1 MGAAMAQETSAEI
14 ESRAIAQFP
23 NEAGATTEEKRT
35 QAAETLPS
43 INATPPA
50 TSPINERFSGVD
62 WAGQQFW
69 LVEMTGL
76 LDRDAVTATWRDLR
90 ARFPEQMQN
99 RTVLPRRQD
108 RIGNASEDSASRYQL
123 FIAKFPE
130 KQMAEEFCAMLRAG
144 QQRCGVVPSD
154 LLAGKNL
161 LNVASASGDS
171 GSGSN
176 VSSAAEVEFARVK
189 AEQEAEE
196 KARQEAEAKVAKLKA
211 KMEAKAEA
219 ERLKAEQEAKAQAE
233 KQALAEAKAEAA
245 RQKAEQKAQAE
256 AEKKAAAEEKA
267 RQVAEAKAEAARL
280 KAERKAQAEAE
291 KQAAAEAK
299 KAAKAEAEKLKAEQE
314 AQAAAEAESS
324 RVKVEQEA
332 EEKARQEAE
341 AKVAKLKA
349 KQEAKAEAER
359 LKAEQEAKAQAEK
372 QALAEAKAE
381 AARQKA
387 EQKAQ
392 AEAEKKA
399 AAEEKARQVA
409 EAKAEAVRLKAEK
422 KAQAEAEKQA
432 AAEAKKAAKA
442 EAARLKTEQE
452 AQAAAEGESARV
464 KAEQEAEEKA
474 RQEAEA
480 KVAKLKARMEAK
492 AEAARLKAEQKA
504 KAEAEKQAAAE
515 AKKAAKAEIARLKA
529 EQKAKTE
536 AEKLAAT
543 ATKQVAVAELEA
555 VELKTGQEVKQYSPE
570 NAEKKANAE
579 EQAAAEVKQPVEA
592 EAARASAEKKAQAE
606 ADAKAAKP
614 KTPEGGMDDFVQDIE
629 RKKAEQKAQAEAKA
643 AEEAQAAKLK
653 AAKSDM
659 MVDFAQK
666 AVLNNPDV
674 LSRWHNFQAA
684 ISETAAAEG
693 GFYPHLDVTVDGGRE
708 RSQSPGSN
716 YSVNTK
722 NTTFTLTQLLYDGFA
737 TLNEVRRLNNA
748 QLSRYYEL
756 LDASETAA
764 LDAVRTFYDVSRQ
777 RKLFELTEDNY
788 VRHRTAFEQIKL
800 KVEAGVGRRVDLEQA
815 AGRLALSESNLTL
828 DNANVHD
835 VSARFQRIIGELP
848 PAKIRKSPSQNKL
861 AKKVL
866 PNAADA
872 VLSVAVESHPA
883 ILAAVENVRSSR
895 YDLYG
900 KDAKYQPT
908 INLNVAQTHS
918 KNLGGVDGIT
928 NNNSAKITLN
938 WNLFN
943 GGSDSARSAQYAKR
957 LDAARDMRD
966 KACRDIRMN
975 LAIAYNDISKLKEQ
989 LNYMDQHQ
997 LSIEKAR
1004 VAYQKQFE
1012 IGQRS
1017 LLDLLDTENELY
1029 QARRSYTNAEY
1040 DLAIAY
1046 ARTLAGMG
1054 QLVSSLEISRL
1065 ETADLPE
1072 LLGISTDA
1080 AENCPPEAPIA
1091 NNIRKDELDARAVEE
1106 AKAAVEAARSKEAA
1120 EKEKRE
1126 AEDKEFLMTPGEAKA
1141 EKLKQEQGA
1150 KVAEDK
1156 TKQAAGTD
1164 AVGALKQPEAAAKQ
1178 PEQQAIPSTMQE
1190 FKEQGVEPG
1199 NGKPFKDCPNC
1210 PDMVMVPAGKFMMG
1224 VPGSQKQKTI
1234 SNAFAVGKYE
1244 VTFAE
1249 WDACVAGGG
1258 CAKYRPN
1265 DQGWGRGRQPVV
1277 NVNWNDAKKYVRW
1290 LSQKTGKN
1298 YRLLTETEW
1307 EYAARAGTTTAYP
1320 WGDAIGSGNANCN
1333 GCGSQWDNKQP
1344 APVGSFKANA
1354 FGLYDMNGNVCEW
1367 TEGCIN
1373 NNNCNVRVVRGGS
1386 WFYGATDVRSTH
1398 RIGDDSNARDYDD
1411 GFRVARELPQ

>member
-1 MGAAMAQETSAEI
+1 MVMNHKRCQMKQKYRLVLVLLAGVWIGAAMAQESGINPEG
-14 ESRAIAQFP
+14 RVIAQLP
-23 NEAGATTEEKRT
+23 SEVGATSGEKT
-35 QAAETLPS
+35 MQAAEAASST
-43 INATPPA
+43 NATPP
-50 TSPINERFSGVD
+50 TISSGNERFGGVD
-62 WAGQQFW
+62 WIGQQFW
-69 LVEMTGL
+69 LVEMTDL
-76 LDRDAVTATWRDLR
+76 LDREAVTAAWRDLR
-90 ARFPEQMQN
+90 TRFPEQMQN
-99 RTVLPRRQD
+99 RTVLPRRQN
-108 RIGNASEDSASRYQL
+108 RTGNASEAPASRYQL

-154 LLAGKNL
+154 LLAGKDL
-161 LNVASASGDS
+161 LKVASAPDKNDL
-171 GSGSN
+171 GSN
-176 VSSAAEVEFARVK
+176 VSSVSEAESARVR
-189 AEQEAEE
+189 AAQEAEE
-196 KARQEAEAKVAKLKA
+196 KARLEAEA
-211 KMEAKAEA
+211 
-219 ERLKAEQEAKAQAE
+219 
-233 KQALAEAKAEAA
+233 
-245 RQKAEQKAQAE
+245 
-256 AEKKAAAEEKA
+256 
-267 RQVAEAKAEAARL
+267 
-280 KAERKAQAEAE
+280 
-291 KQAAAEAK
+291 
-299 KAAKAEAEKLKAEQE
+299 
-314 AQAAAEAESS
+314 
-324 RVKVEQEA
+324 RVE
-332 EEKARQEAE
+332 
-341 AKVAKLKA
+341 KLKA

-387 EQKAQ
+387 EQKARV
-392 AEAEKKA
+392 EAERKA

-409 EAKAEAVRLKAEK
+409 EAKAEAAHLKAEK

-432 AAEAKKAAKA
+432 AAEARKAAKA
-442 EAARLKTEQE
+442 EAARLKAEQE
-452 AQAAAEGESARV
+452 AQAAAEAESARA

-474 RQEAEA
+474 RLEAEA
-480 KVAKLKARMEAK
+480 RVAKLKAKMEAK

-515 AKKAAKAEIARLKA
+515 AKKAAKAEMARLKA
-529 EQKAKTE
+529 EQKTKTG

-543 ATKQVAVAELEA
+543 ATEQAAVAKLEA
-555 VELKTGQEVKQYSPE
+555 VELKAGQEVKQYFPE
-570 NAEKKANAE
+570 SAEKRVNAE
-579 EQAAAEVKQPVEA
+579 EQAAAEAKQLAEA
-592 EAARASAEKKAQAE
+592 EVARANTEKKAQA
-606 ADAKAAKP
+606 DAQAVAEGVDKAAKS
-614 KTPEGGMDDFVQDIE
+614 KPEGEMEDFVQDIE

-643 AEEAQAAKLK
+643 AEEARAAKLK

-659 MVDFAQK
+659 LMDFAQK
-666 AVLNNPDV
+666 AVLNSPDV

-693 GFYPHLDVTVDGGRE
+693 AFYPHLDVAVDGGRE
-708 RSQSPGSN
+708 RSQSSTSN

-764 LDAVRTFYDVSRQ
+764 LDAARAFYDMSRQ

-835 VSARFQRIIGELP
+835 ASARFQRIIGELP
-848 PAKIRKSPSQNKL
+848 PAKMRKSSSQNKL
-861 AKKVL
+861 AKKIL

-900 KDAKYQPT
+900 REAKYQPT

-918 KNLGGVDGIT
+918 KNLGGIEGIT

-1029 QARRSYTNAEY
+1029 QARRAYTNAEY
-1040 DLAIAY
+1040 DLAIAQ

-1091 NNIRKDELDARAVEE
+1091 NNIRKDELDARAIEE
-1106 AKAAVEAARSKEAA
+1106 AKAAVEAARAKEAA
-1120 EKEKRE
+1120 EKEKKE
-1126 AEDKEFLMTPGEAKA
+1126 AEDKEFLMTPGEASA
-1141 EKLKQEQGA
+1141 AKLKKEQDA
-1150 KVAEDK
+1150 KAAEEKAKQATEAEAVK
-1156 TKQAAGTD
+1156 TKPKEEAQTGR
-1164 AVGALKQPEAAAKQ
+1164 PEAAAKQ
-1178 PEQQAIPSTMQE
+1178 PDRARTPSTMLE

-1199 NGKPFKDCPNC
+1199 NGTSFKDCPDC
-1210 PDMVMVPAGKFMMG
+1210 PEMVMVPPGQFMMG
-1224 VPGSQKQKTI
+1224 VPGSQKQKAI
-1234 SNAFAVGKYE
+1234 DRAFAVGKYE

-1249 WDACVAGGG
+1249 WDACVAAGG
-1258 CAKYRPN
+1258 CARYRPN
-1265 DQGWGRGRQPVV
+1265 DQGWGRGRQPVM
-1277 NVNWNDAKKYVRW
+1277 NVNWNDAKKYVQW
-1290 LSQKTGKN
+1290 LSQKTGKS

-1307 EYAARAGTTTAYP
+1307 EYVARAGTDTAYP
-1320 WGDAIGSGNANCN
+1320 WGDAIGSGNANCS
-1333 GCGSQWDNKQP
+1333 GCGSQWDGKQP

-1354 FGLYDMNGNVCEW
+1354 FGLYDVNGNVCEW
-1367 TEGCIN
+1367 VEDCLN
-1373 NNNCNVRVVRGGS
+1373 DNCNMRVVRGGS
-1386 WFYGATDVRSTH
+1386 WFYDAPSVRSTH
-1398 RIGDDSNARDYDD
+1398 RVGDGLNARDYDD